1 MFGVGLKFRT
11 CESGTM
17 AVMFA
22 ACAAVLLAFVGLTIT
37 FLDGHRNRST
47 AQMSIDSGV
56 LGAAALADDVTD
68 EARVA
73 AASRMFEG
81 NFKAATRSSLDMH
94 DVDIEIWR
102 TNENFPDG
110 STIVTRGR
118 VTMKVDNYFA
128 GFAGDPQI
136 KVTAESAA
144 RRLWSSPVC
153 VLALHESAPNG
164 FEVYGNAQFSAP
176 TCAAQANSAN
186 NSGMRTYGT
195 ATAVAS
201 DFGVQGKFS
210 GDGFAPRPIEG
221 ANPTPDPYASVA
233 FPPIEDCIDAASR
246 LIHKTATLLPGTYCG
261 GLDLKAHSDVTLE
274 PGVYIM
280 KDGPL
285 DVNSNTRL
293 FGRDVLIAFTGED
306 STLYLGSGAIVDL
319 TSPSSGLWMNMQ
331 FYQDRDNTNEDW
343 VTILGNVQLTFD
355 GAAYFP
361 NKEVWVGGG
370 SVINAN
376 SPSYSLVAD
385 RFWFQDNT
393 IINVTQ
399 ENRRDLDIEP
409 AKRMDRGVVLI
420 N

>member
-1 MFGVGLKFRT
+1 
-11 CESGTM
+11 M

-22 ACAAVLLAFVGLTIT
+22 ASAAALLAFIGLSIT

-47 AQMSIDSGV
+47 AQMSIDAGV
-56 LGAAALADDVTD
+56 LGAAALADDITD

-73 AASRMFEG
+73 AAAKLFEG
-81 NFKAATRSSLDMH
+81 NFKAATRSSLSMH

-102 TNENFPDG
+102 TNEDFPDG

-128 GFAGDPQI
+128 GFAGDAKI

-144 RRLWSSPVC
+144 RRLWSAPVC
-153 VLALHESAPNG
+153 VLALHETAPNG
-164 FEVYGNAQFSAP
+164 FEVYGKAQFSAP
-176 TCAAQANSAN
+176 TCAAQANSGDDQ
-186 NSGMRTYGT
+186 GMRTYGA
-195 ATAVAS
+195 ATAVAA
-201 DFGVQGKFS
+201 DFGVQGKSS
-210 GDGFAPRPIEG
+210 GDGFSPQPIEG
-221 ANPTPDPYASVA
+221 VDPALDPYASVP

-246 LIHKTATLLPGTYCG
+246 LIHKTATLSPGTYCG
-261 GLDLKAHSDVTLE
+261 GLDLKALSDVTLE
-274 PGVYIM
+274 PGIYIM

-285 DVNSNTRL
+285 DVNSNTQL
-293 FGRDVLIAFTGED
+293 FGRDVLIAFTGKH
-306 STLYLGSGAIVDL
+306 STLELGSGAIVDL
-319 TSPSSGLWMNMQ
+319 TSPTSGPWANMQ
-331 FYQDRDNTNEDW
+331 FYQDRDNPNEDW
-343 VTILGNVQLTFD
+343 VTILGDVQLTFD

-361 NKEVWVGGG
+361 NEEVWVGGG

-376 SPSYSLVAD
+376 SPSYSLVAN
-385 RFWFQDNT
+385 RFWFQDNS

-409 AKRMDRGVVLI
+409 AKRMERGVALI